1 MLFIRY
7 GLYKDAKLKFKM
19 TFEQFPRRPPK
30 VIFVSEI
37 YHPMVDAETGELDLG
52 EEITK
57 NWNYGTEHL
66 IFTIIEH
73 VRLIF
78 IDVKKYETVDSLNK
92 KAGELFKSNVDEFF
106 IKVRECVETSK
117 SQVYNNYP
125 ESSLKV
131 PPPPCSSW
139 PLMSATR
146 S

>member
-1 MLFIRY
+1 
-7 GLYKDAKLKFKM
+7 LYKDAKLKFKM

-78 IDVKKYETVDSLNK
+78 IDVKKY
-92 KAGELFKSNVDEFF
+92 
-106 IKVRECVETSK
+106 
-117 SQVYNNYP
+117 
-125 ESSLKV
+125 
-131 PPPPCSSW
+131 
-139 PLMSATR
+139 
-146 S
+146 